1 MLPIAAG
8 GKALGNFRLYRLDGA
23 GKIASA
29 EWLDADDEAQALDL
43 ARGLNATTTVEVWNR
58 NKLIG
63 RVEPGSKVS

>member
-1 MLPIAAG
+1 M
-8 GKALGNFRLYRLDGA
+8 GNFRLYRLDGA

-43 ARGLNATTTVEVWNR
+43 ARGLNAATTVEVWNR

>member
-1 MLPIAAG
+1 
-8 GKALGNFRLYRLDGA
+8 LGNFRLYRLDGA

>member
-1 MLPIAAG
+1 M
-8 GKALGNFRLYRLDGA
+8 GNFRLYRLDGA